1 MPVELQHIYHG
12 DGKPAV
18 LLHGLFGSGKNMSGM
33 ARNLADQGYRVYL
46 PDLRNHGQ
54 SPHTAEMSYP
64 LMAEDLYHYLQQ
76 HDIREPL
83 LVGHSMGG
91 KVAMTA
97 ALQDESCCERLIIMD
112 IAPVDYG
119 HSFNTIIRSLKAL
132 NPAAIKNRRDAD
144 EKLAETLQPAALRQF
159 LLQNLVR
166 VNSSFKWRMNLDDIQ
181 QHIAHI
187 SDFPDL
193 HGRRFP
199 KPVLFLGGA
208 LSGYLAAE
216 HEPVIRKYFPAASIE
231 HIDGA
236 GHWLHAEAPR
246 ATLAAINAFLE

>member
-1 MPVELQHIYHG
+1 MPVELQHTRHG

-18 LLHGLFGSGKNMSGM
+18 LLHGLFGSGKNLNGV
-33 ARNLADQGYRVYL
+33 ARSLADQGYRVYL
-46 PDLRNHGQ
+46 PDLRNHGR

-64 LMAEDLYHYLQQ
+64 LMADDLYHFLQQ
-76 HDIREPL
+76 HEIHQPL
-83 LVGHSMGG
+83 LIGHSMGG

-97 ALQDESCCERLIIMD
+97 ALQDEGCCERLVVMD
-112 IAPVDYG
+112 IAPVDYA
-119 HSFNTIIRSLKAL
+119 HSFNTIINSLKSL
-132 NPAAIKNRRDAD
+132 NPAAIKNRREAD
-144 EKLAETLQPAALRQF
+144 EKLAVTLQPAALRQF
-159 LLQNLVR
+159 LLQNLIMVDGGYE
-166 VNSSFKWRMNLDDIQ
+166 WRMNLDDIQ

-193 HGRRFP
+193 RGRQYR

-208 LSGYLAAE
+208 LSGYLAEE

-231 HIDGA
+231 HIAGA

-246 ATLAAINAFLE
+246 ATLAAINAFLD